1 MIEFWKSLSGN
12 VRFSI
17 IAFFSSGALGLLSM
31 GLLGALLYY
40 PVSFV
45 LRKFPTLND
54 WTGDWVWPAV
64 IGVGMF
70 WSLGFLFGG
79 VVWHFLAKITTS
91 RITLCGAYLFVLW
104 LWAAV
109 IWYIVLINQ
118 DFE

>member
-1 MIEFWKSLSGN
+1 MIESWKSISGN
-12 VRFSI
+12 VRFSMF
-17 IAFFSSGALGLLSM
+17 AVLSAGALVLVRM
-31 GLLGALLYY
+31 GLLVSVLYY
-40 PVSFV
+40 PVSVV
-45 LRKFPTLND
+45 LRKFPTLDD
-54 WTGDWVWPAV
+54 WTGDWVWPAI

-79 VVWHFLAKITTS
+79 VVWHFLEKITTS
-91 RITLCGAYLFVLW
+91 RPILYGAYIFVLW

>member
-12 VRFSI
+12 ARFSI
-17 IAFFSSGALGLLSM
+17 IAFFTSGALGLLSM
-31 GLLGALLYY
+31 GLLGGVLYY

-45 LRKFPTLND
+45 LRKFPSINE

-70 WSLGFLFGG
+70 WSLGFIFGG
-79 VVWHFLAKITTS
+79 VAWHFLAKMTTS
-91 RITLCGAYLFVLW
+91 RLILYGAYVLILW
-104 LWAAV
+104 AWAAV
-109 IWYIVLINQ
+109 MWYIVLSNN